1 MTTGQPSSA
10 DWAWP
15 EWATPF
21 IHFWAENVTS
31 VALLGVV
38 VLAVLYAV
46 KSWQG
51 SRRRPTFSAA
61 RVWWIAAAATVAGSV
76 PLYQT
81 SVAPWTVRLLDDQGT
96 PVGRVPVAQH
106 LTDDGV
112 EISDLEPQVT
122 DPSGAVLFPA
132 RQRWTSVARVAIRAI
147 TGGHR
152 VEADVWIPRNPIA
165 EPLVPYL
172 GVGAACEDRACR
184 QRPLESELRVR
195 RQ

>member
-96 PVGRVPVAQH
+96 PVARVPVAQH

-165 EPLVPYL
+165 EPLVPYQ